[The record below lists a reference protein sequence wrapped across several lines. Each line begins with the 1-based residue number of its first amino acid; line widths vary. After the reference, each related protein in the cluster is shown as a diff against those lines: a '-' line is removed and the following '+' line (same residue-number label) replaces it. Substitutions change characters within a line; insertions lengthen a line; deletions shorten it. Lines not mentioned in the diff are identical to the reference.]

1 MINIDIAFDNGDVGL
16 GDYFEQSKIDLVS
29 FVHATR
35 NDHLINEIPGPRCNQ
50 AYIDLRVPAING
62 GNFLFV
68 CYSHGKEDSLTAN
81 GDFYIKKDVN
91 CELFIN
97 SFFYSMSCLTAKELG
112 VSLLGKGCHVFI
124 GFKEE
129 AGAFLGAY
137 QSMSIACDNFA
148 IKKFVEGYSIGESVA
163 LMKQNYTRQIDVLE
177 NDGEPM
183 LAAELRANRDALW
196 FDGDRNLTIDQF
208 AIN

>member
-29 FVHATR
+29 FVNATR
-35 NDHLINEIPGPRCNQ
+35 TDHAINEIPAHRCNQ
-50 AYIDLRVPAING
+50 AYIDLRVPIINV

-68 CYSHGKEDSLTAN
+68 CYSHGLEDSLTAGGN
-81 GDFYIKKDVN
+81 FYIKKDIN
-91 CELFIN
+91 SNLFIN

-112 VSLLGKGCHVFI
+112 VSLRGNGCHAFI
-124 GFKEE
+124 G
-129 AGAFLGAY
+129 ALLGAH
-137 QSMSIACDNFA
+137 QAVSIACDNFA
-148 IKKFVEGYSIGESVA
+148 IKKFIEGSSIGDSVD
-163 LMKQNYTRQIDVLE
+163 LMKQNYTQQIDILE
-177 NDGEPM
+177 SNGEPL

-196 FDGDRNLTIDQF
+196 FDGDRNLTIEQF